1 MNSMLSLLILVVV
14 SLTLAC
20 AYPCFYCHYDTN
32 APGDDYEKCK
42 TPYWFTTK
50 YEDGPI
56 CRSNLFTNG
65 ATFRKPVDDS
75 QYDDSYPMNTCIY
88 LSSDHV
94 ICQCNYSFCNNEQ
107 IYSFLFFFI
116 ARHAVAQPAWASINC
131 YHCMYERSEGNDPFN
146 CKMPHP
152 QTTNCNI
159 HNFCF
164 CHYTHSNGVMGRWGM
179 NCVEQTMPMNYC
191 QRNELGDF
199 WCQCN
204 YDYCNSNPVPNIP
217 GFVGLISMKDPS
229 IRIPMSNFTSGPKF
243 EARRD

>member
-50 YEDGPI
+50 NI
-56 CRSNLFTNG
+56 SQFSG

-107 IYSFLFFFI
+107 SDHKQQIVTYITFVFVIILI
-116 ARHAVAQPAWASINC
+116 RTVRANC
-131 YHCMYERSEGNDPFN
+131 LSRKYDVS
-146 CKMPHP
+146 
-152 QTTNCNI
+152 
-159 HNFCF
+159 
-164 CHYTHSNGVMGRWGM
+164 GVMGRWGM